1 MTRNRLLGNHAAHL
15 ESVRCKGWAFNKALA
30 VCSQKVIAIFFL
42 KSSSQGN
49 SIWVIHYS
57 AWKFARDSQEVSA
70 AVAWCWWNVKDFDN
84 VWGCPEIGWCENV
97 TKCWLPVA
105 VQQLRER
112 FTQAV
117 EEKHYSLCSYFMR
130 RCCTEAS
137 GLCESLFSNCSW
149 VGTDLFTIRGMDLS
163 FLHYLTL
170 CLIAQNLS
178 IKATFSC
185 AILKHSIVFLRRL
198 WALSCRVQCL
208 GKYAAPQCRPFPSQ
222 ILISFLLLTFG
233 CHMYDLNTYIWR
245 TYWGS
250 VGFRT
255 RQRGGPAKGG
265 VLLSLNSSPPVR
277 PCWPWRPPDW

>member
-15 ESVRCKGWAFNKALA
+15 EAVRCKGWAFNKALA

-42 KSSSQGN
+42 KSSSRGN

-70 AVAWCWWNVKDFDN
+70 AVAWSWWNVKDFDN

-97 TKCWLPVA
+97 TKRWLPVA

-137 GLCESLFSNCSW
+137 GLRGSLFKT
-149 VGTDLFTIRGMDLS
+149 VPELE
-163 FLHYLTL
+163 
-170 CLIAQNLS
+170 Q
-178 IKATFSC
+178 TFSQNGEWIC
-185 AILKHSIVFLRRL
+185 
-198 WALSCRVQCL
+198 LSCITLHCAELHRIYLSKPHFLVQFSNTPSFFW
-208 GKYAAPQCRPFPSQ
+208 GDYEVWAAGCSTSENMLLPNVFRFPPK
-222 ILISFLLLTFG
+222 F
-233 CHMYDLNTYIWR
+233 
-245 TYWGS
+245 
-250 VGFRT
+250 
-255 RQRGGPAKGG
+255 
-265 VLLSLNSSPPVR
+265 
-277 PCWPWRPPDW
+277 